1 VETPFRRRRALV
13 ALVAAVLAAGVI
25 APLVPAALAHPIS
38 HPGPPRVRNLRPAF
52 GEITGIGPMTIAAQV
67 VSDVAI
73 TSQTFTL
80 DGIAVP
86 SRREGSDPSHPTI
99 AADVLVGTGD
109 HVAQLDVVGSDGRTG
124 GRAWRFTATALGVR
138 RLAGAD
144 RIATA
149 VAISVDQFA
158 APRSAGA
165 AVLARSDDFADALAG
180 ASLAGAKKGPVLL
193 TARDGLSA
201 ATRDELARAL
211 APGSTVYL
219 LGGTSALSDRVVS
232 DVTAAGFSA
241 RRLAGSTRAGTAT
254 AVADELGGDAST
266 VLVVNGFTFPDA
278 LSASSPA
285 AANRWPIL
293 VTERDRVPSETSA
306 WLQSHATASTRY
318 AIGGAAA
325 ISDRVVSQIGA
336 TRVAGADRYATS
348 IAVAERF
355 TKAGATV
362 VVASGRSFPDALA
375 GGPRAGALG
384 APLVLV
390 AGGTPADPDAFG
402 RLAPKDVVLLGGT
415 GALPEST
422 EGSVRAAVVDV
433 GGPVLVSTD
442 PAAGSEIDAMDPITV
457 DFDRDVDVSQANVY
471 VTMAGEEVPGA
482 LAAGDFPDTL
492 VFTPTEIPVKP
503 ALGQAVDV
511 EIVALGFAGGKWRH
525 VDQHVTYRKLDMAR
539 GDSGAAVVDLQ
550 NRLAQLG
557 YWLGAADGQYGVLT
571 SQAVMALQKVHG
583 LARTGAVDAAT
594 RAALADPTPYLP
606 RAAGDHVEVDKAR
619 QVLVIVRG
627 GRPVYTFNTSTG
639 TEKPYDYAGV
649 TYVAHTPSGTFTF
662 SREID
667 GVRESRLGTLYRPK
681 YFTSDGVAVHGSA
694 SVPAYPASHGCV
706 RLTNAAT
713 DFVWGANL
721 IPLGSKV
728 IVY

>member
-1 VETPFRRRRALV
+1 MKRPFRRRRAVLTLV
-13 ALVAAVLAAGVI
+13 TALVAAGVV
-25 APLVPAALAHPIS
+25 APAVPGALAHPIS
-38 HPGPPRVRNLRPAF
+38 HPGAPRVRNLRPAF
-52 GEITGIGPMTIAAQV
+52 GEITGVGPMTIAAQV

-73 TSQTFTL
+73 TSQTFKL
-80 DGIAVP
+80 DGIVVP

-124 GRAWRFTATALGVR
+124 GRAWRFTASDLGVR

-149 VAISVDQFA
+149 IAISADQFS
-158 APRSAGA
+158 APGSATVG
-165 AVLARSDDFADALAG
+165 VLARSDDFADALAG
-180 ASLAGAKKGPVLL
+180 ASLAGAKNGPVLL
-193 TARDGLSA
+193 STRDALSS
-201 ATRDELARAL
+201 ATRDELVRVLPKGA
-211 APGSTVYL
+211 TVYL
-219 LGGTSALSDRVVS
+219 LGGTSALTDRVAS
-232 DVTAAGFSA
+232 DVAAAGFTPE
-241 RRLAGSTRAGTAT
+241 RLAGSTRAGTAT
-254 AVADELGGDAST
+254 AVADELGGSAST

-285 AANRWPIL
+285 AANGWPIL

-306 WLQSHATASTRY
+306 WLQSHAGASTKY
-318 AIGGAAA
+318 AIGGVAA
-325 ISDRVVSQIGA
+325 ISDGVASQLGA
-336 TRVAGADRYATS
+336 TRIAGADRYATS

-355 TKAGATV
+355 THAGAPV
-362 VVASGRSFPDALA
+362 VVASGRAFPDALA
-375 GGPRAGALG
+375 GGPRAGALD

-390 AGGTPADPDAFG
+390 PGGAPADPDAFG

-415 GALPEST
+415 AALPEST
-422 EGSVRAAVVDV
+422 EGSVRAAVVDI

-442 PAAGSEIDAMDPITV
+442 PTPRSEIDAMDPITIE
-457 DFDRDVDVSQANVY
+457 FDRDVDLAQANVY
-471 VTMAGEEVPGA
+471 VTMAGEEVPGS

-550 NRLAQLG
+550 NRLTQLG
-557 YWLGAADGQYGVLT
+557 YWLGSTDGQYGVLT

-594 RAALADPTPYLP
+594 RAALANPTPYVP
-606 RAAGDHVEVDKAR
+606 RAPGDHVEVDKAR
-619 QVLVIVRG
+619 QVLVVVRG

-639 TEKPYDYAGV
+639 TEKPYEYAGV
-649 TYVAHTPSGTFTF
+649 TYIAHTPSGTFTF

-713 DFVWGANL
+713 DFVWGAGL

-728 IVY
+728 IVF

>member
-1 VETPFRRRRALV
+1 MRSPFHRRLV
-13 ALVAAVLAAGVI
+13 VLVAAVLAAGVV

-52 GEITGIGPMTIAAQV
+52 GEITGVGPMTIAAQV

-73 TSQTFTL
+73 TSQTFKL

-86 SRREGSDPSHPTI
+86 SRREGSDPSHPTV

-109 HVAQLDVVGSDGRTG
+109 HVAQLDVVGTDGRTG
-124 GRAWRFTATALGVR
+124 GRAWRFTATDLAVR
-138 RLAGAD
+138 RLAGGD

-149 VAISVDQFA
+149 VAISVDQFT
-158 APRSAGA
+158 APGSAGA

-180 ASLAGAKKGPVLL
+180 ASLAGVKKGPVLL
-193 TARDGLSA
+193 TARDALSG
-201 ATRDELARAL
+201 ATRDELVRAL
-211 APGSTVYL
+211 PPGSTVYL
-219 LGGTSALSDRVVS
+219 LGGPSALSDRVAG
-232 DVTAAGFSA
+232 DVTAAGFTTK
-241 RRLAGSTRAGTAT
+241 RLAGATRAGTAT
-254 AVADELGGDAST
+254 AVADELGGTPST

-278 LSASSPA
+278 LSASGSA
-285 AANRWPIL
+285 AANGWPIL
-293 VTERDRVPSETSA
+293 VTERDRVPGETSA
-306 WLQSHATASTRY
+306 WLQSHGSASSRF

-325 ISDRVVSQIGA
+325 ISDPVVSQLGA
-336 TRVAGADRYATS
+336 TRIAGADRYATS

-355 TKAGATV
+355 TKPGATV
-362 VVASGRSFPDALA
+362 VVASGRAFPDALA
-375 GGPRAGALG
+375 GGPRAGALD

-390 AGGTPADPDAFG
+390 PGGAPADPDAFG
-402 RLAPKDVVLLGGT
+402 RLGPKDVVLLGGT
-415 GALPEST
+415 GALAEST

-442 PAAGSEIDAMDPITV
+442 PAPGTEIDAMDPITIE
-457 DFDRDVDVSQANVY
+457 FDRNVDLAQANVY

-511 EIVALGFAGGKWRH
+511 EILALGFAGGKWRH

-550 NRLAQLG
+550 NRLTQLG

-583 LARTGAVDAAT
+583 LVRTGAVDAAT
-594 RAALADPTPYLP
+594 RAALANPTPYVP
-606 RAAGDHVEVDKAR
+606 RASGDHVEVDKTR

-639 TEKPYDYAGV
+639 TEKPYEYAGV
-649 TYVAHTPSGTFTF
+649 TYLAHTPSGTFTF

-728 IVY
+728 IVD

>member
-1 VETPFRRRRALV
+1 MTSPFGRRLAALV
-13 ALVAAVLAAGVI
+13 AVVILAAAL
-25 APLVPAALAHPIS
+25 APVALAHPIS

-52 GEITGIGPMTIAAQV
+52 GEVTGTGPMTIAAQV

-80 DGIAVP
+80 DGVVVE
-86 SRREGSDPSHPTI
+86 SRREGPDASHPTI
-99 AADVLVGTGD
+99 VADVLVGTGD

-124 GRAWRFTATALGVR
+124 GRAWRFTASDLDVR
-138 RLAGAD
+138 RIAGAD
-144 RIATA
+144 RVATA
-149 VAISVDQFA
+149 VGVSADQFS
-158 APRSAGA
+158 APDSATV
-165 AVLARSDDFADALAG
+165 AVLARADDFADALAG
-180 ASLAGAKKGPVLL
+180 AALAGAKHGPVLL
-193 TARDGLSA
+193 TARTGLSS
-201 ATRDELARAL
+201 ATRDELTRAL
-211 APGSTVYL
+211 PPGATVYL
-219 LGGTSALSDRVVS
+219 LGGASALSQQVEA
-232 DVTAAGFSA
+232 DVTAAGFTPT
-241 RRLAGSTRAGTAT
+241 RLAGTTRAATAT
-254 AVADELGGDAST
+254 AVADEVVRSSGTAPT
-266 VLVVNGFTFPDA
+266 VFVVNGFSFPDA

-285 AANRWPIL
+285 AAKSAPIL

-306 WLQSHATASTRY
+306 WLNSHGATAVI

-325 ISDRVVSQIGA
+325 ISDTVVTQLGA
-336 TRVAGADRYATS
+336 TRVAGPDRYATS
-348 IAVAERF
+348 IAVAQRF
-355 TKAGATV
+355 STTGAPV
-362 VVASGRSFPDALA
+362 VVASGQSFPDALA
-375 GGPRAGALG
+375 GGPRAAALG

-390 AGGTPADPDAFG
+390 PGGAPADADAFG
-402 RLAPKDVVLLGGT
+402 RLAPKQVVVLGGT
-415 GALPEST
+415 AALPASLERT
-422 EGSVRAAVVDV
+422 VRAAVADV
-433 GGPVLVSTD
+433 GGPLVVSTD
-442 PAAGSEIDAMDPITV
+442 PAPGSEIDAMDPITIE
-457 DFDRDVDVSQANVY
+457 FDRDVDFAQANVY

-503 ALGQAVDV
+503 ALGQAIDV
-511 EIVALGFAGGKWRH
+511 EVVALGYAGGKWRH
-525 VDQHVTYRKLDMAR
+525 VDQHVAYRKLDMAR
-539 GDSGAAVVDLQ
+539 GDTGPAVTDLQ
-550 NRLAQLG
+550 NRLTQLG

-594 RAALADPTPYLP
+594 RAALANPVAYVP
-606 RAAGDHVEVDKAR
+606 RAGGDHVEVDRAR

-639 TEKPYDYAGV
+639 TEKPYEYAGV
-649 TYVAHTPSGTFTF
+649 TYVAHTPTGTFTF

-667 GVRESRLGTLYRPK
+667 GIRESRLGTLYRPK

-713 DFVWGANL
+713 DFVWGADL

-728 IVY
+728 IVF

>member
-1 VETPFRRRRALV
+1 
-13 ALVAAVLAAGVI
+13 VLC
-25 APLVPAALAHPIS
+25 AP
-38 HPGPPRVRNLRPAF
+38 
-52 GEITGIGPMTIAAQV
+52 
-67 VSDVAI
+67 
-73 TSQTFTL
+73 
-80 DGIAVP
+80 
-86 SRREGSDPSHPTI
+86 
-99 AADVLVGTGD
+99 
-109 HVAQLDVVGSDGRTG
+109 
-124 GRAWRFTATALGVR
+124 
-138 RLAGAD
+138 
-144 RIATA
+144 
-149 VAISVDQFA
+149 
-158 APRSAGA
+158 
-165 AVLARSDDFADALAG
+165 
-180 ASLAGAKKGPVLL
+180 
-193 TARDGLSA
+193 
-201 ATRDELARAL
+201 RDELVRAL
-211 APGSTVYL
+211 PKGATVYL
-219 LGGTSALSDRVVS
+219 LGGTSALSDRVAG
-232 DVTAAGFSA
+232 DVTAAGFA
-241 RRLAGSTRAGTAT
+241 PKRLAGATRAGTAT
-254 AVADELGGDAST
+254 AVADELAGSAST
-266 VLVVNGFTFPDA
+266 VLLVNGFTFADA

-285 AANRWPIL
+285 AANGWPIL

-306 WLQSHATASTRY
+306 WLQSHASSAARY
-318 AIGGAAA
+318 AIGGSAAV
-325 ISDRVVSQIGA
+325 SDAVVAQLGA
-336 TRVAGADRYATS
+336 TRVAGPDRYATS
-348 IAVAERF
+348 IAVAQRF
-355 TKAGATV
+355 SKAGAPV
-362 VVASGRSFPDALA
+362 VVASGRAFPDALA

-384 APLVLV
+384 GPLVLV
-390 AGGTPADPDAFG
+390 PGGAPADPDAFG

-415 GALPEST
+415 GALAEST

-442 PAAGSEIDAMDPITV
+442 PAPGSEIDAMDPITIE
-457 DFDRDVDVSQANVY
+457 FDRDVDLTQANVY
-471 VTMAGEEVPGA
+471 VTMSGEEVPGS

-511 EIVALGFAGGKWRH
+511 EIVALGSAGGRWRH

-594 RAALADPTPYLP
+594 RAALANPTPYVP
-606 RAAGDHVEVDKAR
+606 RAPGDHVEVDKAR

-639 TEKPYDYAGV
+639 TEKPYEYAGV